1 VSDTAR
7 ERAEEVL
14 AIIHANTAARPFTS
28 NHDRSVLAR
37 DVLALLAERDELKRD
52 LHFSETMHQ
61 ADLDERVKIEKDCR
75 ALRERVAAA
84 ESENQNLWENSRAA
98 LDEWSERAVAAEERV
113 AALEEALR
121 LIFDNSEFLQVR
133 LQHLV
138 NDKVFREASALAGV
152 PVAEEGK
159 TTKCRACGRE
169 FPKRFGQDFCDDC
182 SPHVRGVPVA
192 EEET

>member
-1 VSDTAR
+1 MRGLEWSLR
-7 ERAEEVL
+7 RA
-14 AIIHANTAARPFTS
+14 
-28 NHDRSVLAR
+28 LAR

-75 ALRERVAAA
+75 ALRERVAA
-84 ESENQNLWENSRAA
+84 
-98 LDEWSERAVAAEERV
+98 
-113 AALEEALR
+113 LEETLR
-121 LIFDNSEFLQVR
+121 EIAEDAAILEIR
-133 LQHLV
+133 AIA
-138 NDKVFREASALAGV
+138 EAALAGV
-152 PVAEEGK
+152 PVTEEEE